1 MMPKDQRAGA
11 RVDFLDL
18 VFEMIDM
25 RSFSNLWYWMVL
37 AVMWSMLSHY
47 VLGVPFD
54 MVTRARRR
62 GGQAMADVEDLARI
76 QINRQL
82 YILQVSGLWLVAA
95 NSALLTVLG
104 VIGFV
109 YSVQFAQA
117 LFLLILPAGIVGALG
132 LRRAVRI
139 QAEGLRGE
147 ALCKALARQRFMIQV
162 IGVISI
168 FITAVWG
175 MYVNINVGPLLR
187 Q

>member
-1 MMPKDQRAGA
+1 
-11 RVDFLDL
+11 VEFLDL

-54 MVTRARRR
+54 MVVRARRR
-62 GGQAMADVEDLARI
+62 GGQAMSDVEDLARV
-76 QINRQL
+76 QVNRRL
-82 YILQVSGLWLVAA
+82 YILQVAGLWLVAFT
-95 NSALLTVLG
+95 SAMLTVLA
-104 VIGFV
+104 VLGFV
-109 YSVQFAQA
+109 YAIQFAQA
-117 LFLLILPAGIVGALG
+117 LFLLILPASIVGALG
-132 LRRAVRI
+132 VRCAQRI
-139 QAEGLRGE
+139 EAGGLRGA
-147 ALCKALARQRFMIQV
+147 ALCKALARQRLTIQV

-168 FITAVWG
+168 FVTAVWG